1 MSVRILHLTDPH
13 LFADPAASLRGTAT
27 HASLQ
32 SVLEHIQEAGWPAD
46 FVAMTGDVIQDD
58 SAGAYANFRE
68 LLATLSLPVHCVPGN
83 HDVRALMRDAL
94 SEPPFYYCATWEQH
108 DWLVVGIDSCVD
120 NSAGG
125 SISADEWERLKA
137 TVEASDAAHVLVC
150 LHHPPLPLD
159 SRWLDQVGLED
170 GDSFLRQLASLGT
183 VRGCLFGHA
192 HQECD
197 RVVDGLHIIGT
208 PSTCRQ
214 FKPQSDEF
222 ALDDRPPA
230 YRRVLLRDDGSIDS
244 ELVWLPAAR
253 QSRH

>member
-1 MSVRILHLTDPH
+1 
-13 LFADPAASLRGTAT
+13 
-27 HASLQ
+27 
-32 SVLEHIQEAGWPAD
+32 
-46 FVAMTGDVIQDD
+46 MTGDLIQDD
-58 SAGAYANFRE
+58 SARAYANFRE
-68 LLATLSLPVHCVPGN
+68 LLATLDLPVHCVPGN

-94 SEPPFYYCATWEQH
+94 SEPPFYYCSVREQRH
-108 DWLVVGIDSCVD
+108 WLIAGIDSCVEG
-120 NSAGG
+120 SAGG
-125 SISADEWERLKA
+125 SISTDEWERLKA
-137 TVEASDAAHVLVC
+137 VIDASDAAHVLVC
-150 LHHPPLPLD
+150 LHHPPMPMD

-170 GDSFLRQLASLGT
+170 GDGFLRRLASTGK

-192 HQECD
+192 HQEYD
-197 RVVDGLHIIGT
+197 RHVNGLHLIGT

-230 YRRVLLRDDGSIDS
+230 YRRILLRDDGGIDS

>member
-1 MSVRILHLTDPH
+1 
-13 LFADPAASLRGTAT
+13 
-27 HASLQ
+27 
-32 SVLEHIQEAGWPAD
+32 
-46 FVAMTGDVIQDD
+46 MTGDLIQDD

-68 LLATLSLPVHCVPGN
+68 LLGTLGLPVHCVPGN

-94 SEPPFYYCATWEQH
+94 SEPPFYYCATWEQR
-108 DWLVVGIDSCVD
+108 DWLIVGIDSCVD

-137 TVEASDAAHVLVC
+137 TVDASDAAHVLVC
-150 LHHPPLPLD
+150 LHHPPSPMG

-170 GDSFLRQLASLGT
+170 GDGFLRQLASLGT

-192 HQECD
+192 HQEYD
-197 RVVDGLHIIGT
+197 RLMDGLHIIGT

-230 YRRVLLRDDGSIDS
+230 YRRVLLRGDGSIDS

>member
-1 MSVRILHLTDPH
+1 MHLTDPH

-68 LLATLSLPVHCVPGN
+68 LLATLGLPVHCVPGN

-94 SEPPFYYCATWEQH
+94 SEPPFYYCATWEQR

-253 QSRH
+253 QSGH